1 MDPSRHGR
9 PAGVPLMTREEKL
22 AAAARYVLGDMEDAE
37 RMALE
42 AAIPGDVELASAVD
56 RLASE
61 MQALDDTA
69 GSLPVSE
76 GLWQRIASQLETVP
90 SPAAMAAKPSLPRR
104 ARALPPWTA
113 LAASVVV
120 AAGLGFLA
128 GNFVV
133 PTPKPVVIAVL
144 INEGAATPGA
154 IVEAFADNS
163 VRIVPLEAFDVPEG
177 RILQV
182 WTLPD
187 ADTGPVSLGTFADPA
202 SIRLAGASLPAPQP
216 GQLYEI
222 TLEPAP
228 GSPTGRPT
236 GPILVKGFARNPL

>member
-1 MDPSRHGR
+1 
-9 PAGVPLMTREEKL
+9 MTREEKL
-22 AAAARYVLGDMEDAE
+22 AAAARYVLGEMDETE
-37 RMALE
+37 RAALE
-42 AAIPGDVELASAVD
+42 AALAADAELAAAVTS
-56 RLASE
+56 LATQ

-69 GSLPVSE
+69 GSLPVPDDM
-76 GLWQRIASQLETVP
+76 WQRIAAQLGSSAQT
-90 SPAAMAAKPSLPRR
+90 SAASVAATALRR
-104 ARALPPWTA
+104 RTALPPWAA

-128 GNFVV
+128 GNLAM

-144 INEGAATPGA
+144 INEGATTPGA

-163 VRIVPLEAFDVPEG
+163 VRIMPLEAFDVPEG
-177 RILQV
+177 RILEV

-187 ADTGPVSLGTFADPA
+187 ADTGPVSLGTFADSA
-202 SIRLAGASLPAPQP
+202 SIRLDGASLPAPKP

-236 GPILVKGFARNPL
+236 GPILVKGLARNPL

>member
-1 MDPSRHGR
+1 
-9 PAGVPLMTREEKL
+9 MTREEKL
-22 AAAARYVLGDMEDAE
+22 EAAGRYVLGDMDDTE
-37 RMALE
+37 RAALE
-42 AAIPGDVELASAVD
+42 EALAADTELAAAVSRLSAQ
-56 RLASE
+56 

-69 GSLPVSE
+69 APIPVPD
-76 GLWQRIASQLETVP
+76 GLWQRVEAQLGNIAP
-90 SPAAMAAKPSLPRR
+90 KRADDIAIPASRRRMAP
-104 ARALPPWTA
+104 PPWAA

-120 AAGLGFLA
+120 AAGLGFFA
-128 GNFVV
+128 GNLAV

-144 INEGAATPGA
+144 INEGAMTPGA

-163 VRIVPLEAFDVPEG
+163 VRIVPLEAFEVPEG
-177 RILQV
+177 RILEV

-187 ADTGPVSLGTFADPA
+187 AETGPVSLGTFADPA
-202 SIRLAGASLPAPQP
+202 SIHLAGASLPQPKP

>member
-1 MDPSRHGR
+1 
-9 PAGVPLMTREEKL
+9 MTREERL
-22 AAAARYVLGDMEDAE
+22 ADASRYVLGDMDEAERAALESAMANDAE
-37 RMALE
+37 LMT
-42 AAIPGDVELASAVD
+42 AVT
-56 RLASE
+56 RLTAQ

-69 GSLPVSE
+69 GSLPVPD
-76 GLWQRIASQLETVP
+76 GLWQRIEAQLESDSSVNTA
-90 SPAAMAAKPSLPRR
+90 SAAGSAQRR
-104 ARALPPWTA
+104 RTALPPWAA

-120 AAGLGFLA
+120 AAGLGFAA
-128 GNFVV
+128 GNLAM
-133 PTPKPVVIAVL
+133 PAPKPLVIAVL

-177 RILQV
+177 RILEV

-187 ADTGPVSLGTFADPA
+187 ADTGPVSLGRFSDPE
-202 SIRLAGASLPAPQP
+202 SIRLAGANLPAPKA

>member
-1 MDPSRHGR
+1 
-9 PAGVPLMTREEKL
+9 MTREEKL
-22 AAAARYVLGDMEDAE
+22 AAAARYVLGDVDETE
-37 RMALE
+37 RSALE
-42 AAIPGDVELASAVD
+42 SAMATDTELATAVD
-56 RLASE
+56 RLSAQ

-69 GSLPVSE
+69 GSLPVPE
-76 GLWQRIASQLETVP
+76 GMWQRIEAQLDPGAGAEAPASARVVT
-90 SPAAMAAKPSLPRR
+90 PARR
-104 ARALPPWTA
+104 RRTTLPPWAA

-120 AAGLGFLA
+120 AAGIGYLA
-128 GNFVV
+128 GNISV
-133 PTPKPVVIAVL
+133 PTPDPVVIAVL

-163 VRIVPLEAFDVPEG
+163 VRIVPLEAFEVPAG

-187 ADTGPVSLGTFADPA
+187 AETGPVSLGTFADPQ
-202 SIRLAGASLPAPQP
+202 SIRLAGASLPEPQP

>member
-1 MDPSRHGR
+1 
-9 PAGVPLMTREEKL
+9 MTPEERL
-22 AAAARYVLGDMEDAE
+22 VDAARYVLGDMDEAE
-37 RMALE
+37 RAALE
-42 AAIPGDVELASAVD
+42 AAIAHDAELRAAVT
-56 RLASE
+56 RLTTQ

-69 GSLPVSE
+69 GSLPVPD
-76 GLWQRIASQLETVP
+76 GLWQRIETQLESD
-90 SPAAMAAKPSLPRR
+90 SPVNTASVAKPAQRR
-104 ARALPPWTA
+104 RTALPPWSA

-120 AAGLGFLA
+120 AAGLGFAA
-128 GNFVV
+128 GNLAM
-133 PTPKPVVIAVL
+133 PTPKPLVIAVL

-163 VRIVPLEAFDVPEG
+163 VRIVPLEAFNVPEG
-177 RILQV
+177 RILEV

-187 ADTGPVSLGTFADPA
+187 ADTGPVSLGRFSDPA
-202 SIRLAGASLPAPQP
+202 SIRLAGASLPAPKP

-236 GPILVKGFARNPL
+236 GPILVKGFARHPL

>member
-1 MDPSRHGR
+1 
-9 PAGVPLMTREEKL
+9 MTREERL
-22 AAAARYVLGDMEDAE
+22 EAAGRYVLGDMNETE
-37 RMALE
+37 RAALE
-42 AAIPGDVELASAVD
+42 AAMVADSELAAAVTRLSAQ
-56 RLASE
+56 

-69 GSLPVSE
+69 GSLPVPD
-76 GLWQRIASQLETVP
+76 GMWQRIEAQLDTRA
-90 SPAAMAAKPSLPRR
+90 PAGAAGAATHAQRR
-104 ARALPPWTA
+104 RMTLPPWAA

-120 AAGLGFLA
+120 AAGIGFFA
-128 GNFVV
+128 GNLAV

-163 VRIVPLEAFDVPEG
+163 VRIVPLEAFDVPAG
-177 RILQV
+177 QILQV

-187 ADTGPVSLGTFADPA
+187 ADTGPVSLGTFADPQ
-202 SIRLAGASLPAPQP
+202 SIRLAGASLPEPKP